1 VAHIDERWNYPGYGT
16 SGIGGWAKGTSSWFS
31 VGGLVWASVDSSWLR
46 ENISTQY
53 DTCINEAM
61 GAIAGTYNEQNHYIS
76 ACNNDAFYTRICTV
90 GTESLWACLSASFE
104 EGSVAVSIHKGADNT
119 TGTLTA
125 LARTKLAPG
134 VGYTNARCFTDY
146 KSGTWIVDLKCWVG
160 SIKVQGSVRYAETGF
175 IPGNIRPAIALQCL
189 GGTTCLTN
197 SGWSYT
203 GGVEPLLTIADYDI
217 GHPNLPSS
225 ITFTGQPGLISRP
238 RSLEG
243 DIHPHA
249 GRLVVRCDMTWHYA
263 TDAFADFLRWLSL
276 TVQDL
281 AENVRIECAWG
292 TKSFEYIPGSFTSTH
307 IMTNTNTMSMS
318 FYGGAL

>member
-1 VAHIDERWNYPGYGT
+1 VARITEHWNYPGYGT
-16 SGIGGWAKGTSSWFS
+16 SGRGGWAKGTSSWFS
-31 VGGLVWASVDSSWLR
+31 AGELVWASVDGSWLR
-46 ENISTQY
+46 ENISTPD

-61 GAIAGTYNEQNHYIS
+61 WAIAGTYNEQTHYIS

-90 GTESLWACLSASFE
+90 GSESLWTCLSASFE
-104 EGSVAVSIHKGADNT
+104 EGSVAVSIHKGVDNT
-119 TGTLTA
+119 TGALTA

-134 VGYTNARCFTDY
+134 VGYTNACCRTY
-146 KSGTWIVDLKCWVG
+146 YQSGTWIVDLRCWVG
-160 SIKVQGSVRYAETGF
+160 NIKVEESVRYAETGF

-189 GGTTCLTN
+189 GGTTCLT
-197 SGWSYT
+197 SSSWTYT
-203 GGVEPLLTIADYDI
+203 GGVEPRLTIADYDI

-249 GRLVVRCDMTWHYA
+249 GRLVVRCDMTWQYA
-263 TDAFADFLRWLSL
+263 TDVFADYLRWFSL
-276 TVQDL
+276 TSPYLDEGVQ
-281 AENVRIECAWG
+281 IGCAWG
-292 TKSFEYIPGSFTSTH
+292 TQFFTYIPGSFTSTH